1 VPRPADGPDPL
12 AGVELVL
19 IDGNNLLHALG
30 GPRSP
35 SSAAGQP
42 LPQSAIVGRIRGAIP
57 AGVRIELIFDGSPHG
72 VTGRLATAMTVEYS
86 RRATADQLIHDRL
99 ARQLREGG
107 PASTWPILVVTDDRE
122 LRDGARDR
130 GARSAG
136 TAWLLRRLAGTDR
149 PAHGRPGAT
158 PVSRPK
164 PGTLLGNS
172 RAPRMPGE
180 PPAAG
185 SRPAGSRPAGSPH
198 GRRSA
203 RGGC

>member
-1 VPRPADGPDPL
+1 VPRPGDGLDPL

-30 GPRSP
+30 P
-35 SSAAGQP
+35 SSAGP
-42 LPQSAIVGRIRGAIP
+42 SSGGPPMPQSAIIGRIRGAIP
-57 AGVRIELIFDGSPHG
+57 AGVRIELVFDGSPRG
-72 VTGRLATAMTVEYS
+72 VTGRLATGMTVEYS

-99 ARQLREGG
+99 ARQLAEGG

-149 PAHGRPGAT
+149 PVHGRPGAT
-158 PVSRPK
+158 PVSRPT
-164 PGTLLGNS
+164 PGTTLGHGRS
-172 RAPRMPGE
+172 PQAPRPPDSPRTGSERRGPG
-180 PPAAG
+180 
-185 SRPAGSRPAGSPH
+185 RK
-198 GRRSA
+198 RRSS